1 MKLMSFRITHI
12 HSVLL
17 LALAGAVLLAGCS
30 RDSDPAAQAAIPEVR
45 GERIT
50 AAEPRPP
57 VASEGEQAPAEE
69 ITTAASAPA
78 QPPSSGTAPDGAP
91 EKIGEYLV
99 VGFETLSTFDFEV
112 SDELM
117 APDTE
122 QLEDAKVKTEEQIP
136 AKVKALDKMQVAL
149 QGYMLP
155 LKVEGGLVTELL
167 IMRDQS
173 MCCYGTVPRIN
184 EWVSVKMVSKGVKPV
199 MDQPVTLFG
208 KLKVGEMRE
217 NGYLVGIY
225 EMAGDKMAD
234 PLDL

>member
-1 MKLMSFRITHI
+1 MSSRKILC

-17 LALAGAVLLAGCS
+17 AALGSAVLLSGCG
-30 RDSDPAAQAAIPEVR
+30 RDADPAAQALPEVR
-45 GERIT
+45 GERIGV
-50 AAEPRPP
+50 
-57 VASEGEQAPAEE
+57 VASTAHADAAPEQPSSSEAPETVQPPAPPAKE
-69 ITTAASAPA
+69 ASASA
-78 QPPSSGTAPDGAP
+78 DREP
-91 EKIGEYLV
+91 EKIGDYLV
-99 VGFETLSTFDFEV
+99 VGFETLATFDFEV
-112 SDELM
+112 SDDLM
-117 APDTE
+117 APPVE
-122 QLEDAKVKTEEQIP
+122 QLDDARVKTEEQIP
-136 AKVKALDKMQVAL
+136 AKVKALDKQQVAL

-199 MDQPVTLFG
+199 MDQPITMFG

-225 EMAGDKMAD
+225 QMDGDKMAD
-234 PLDL
+234 PLDM